1 MSEYVESDKEKAFRL
16 MNTTLFRT
24 AVKFRNNGDPEGNHW
39 NTSAPP
45 TQQNKSTSNHNFILL
60 NLLIFQS
67 SNHNAQPSA
76 NNTVRT
82 VSSEPPT
89 NSNYPSTSTS
99 YVQPTNSY
107 VQLSHQTVSSA
118 PANYSGPNASN
129 YSNYYMQPTSSNNYA
144 YGPMPQTHMGV
155 PPNGYPNGL
164 VPPHYVIS
172 DPMNHQYRQPA
183 PPPYGPVPYGMMVQ
197 YPQQNMFPNGMV
209 APNNTQTGSYYNVH
223 HQPRP
228 SHFPNQVGY
237 NRGRGSY
244 GSRPPRG
251 VRKPWSSREQEF
263 QQPVESY
270 NLGLVKL
277 NVYDAEDHT
286 NQSRQMNAM
295 VPGASQI
302 ADLEKQISA
311 ALDKA
316 FAAYPDAPI
325 ETVAQLKERKDINGT
340 LSSSSV
346 APEVQQF
353 EMDTVARVATPAL
366 SEISFRA
373 LSTASPTV
381 PTADKNPTICEDS
394 SPSTSAT
401 VLSQENLPAATD
413 NAPNKAKSSETEPE
427 LQETPILTSSSFR
440 DAVLKNRAGSSKS
453 IAPLRSGMPSKGTT
467 GSNVNISTKRSN
479 ATKNARNADKVSK
492 QAVAQKTGRTQTTHG
507 QRNMSRKPPV
517 PTPALAPKT
526 TSTATESNASV
537 SQIVKKTP
545 PLPVF
550 VIKNKFSQLSS
561 AQGEEDKESADA
573 SAPDTTDEKKVVVA
587 PKPPRKP
594 KSDKKKEGKASGKA
608 KKKQKQNKDSDA
620 VAAEKKEDNNGA
632 ELEQK
637 TPTVSF
643 ASEEEVFEFERS
655 ENVEE
660 PEENEQSNNAEGND
674 EPAVEMMDQ
683 PGERN
688 EEDTAE
694 EPDTNLADAEEEE
707 LNELIRLAKK
717 NSELNKAQEKDKNG
731 VGEKKEKSK
740 ELESEE
746 MKQGTEEA
754 ENGTAT
760 QLAIPEKSRSRFYV
774 ERVEEPV
781 PPEPTTSAVDYA
793 NSAINRYQSCVGA
806 PPGIRLAS
814 CGETDAET
822 LAALRT
828 LSIESISNPIA
839 VMIGSDSW
847 EKKVERQVKGRLMYF
862 SKFVDHKLTEKVIPE
877 WVGNIPLLD
886 PKEKAHKRRERDQ
899 KVKGFLRR
907 QADRTNEKYINYI
920 GYTMMWF
927 YRTLAKT
934 YTTSMGP
941 TFVTVALLESKGA
954 EFSVEE
960 WRLMKLI
967 LDNPNNENYG
977 RIALNHPE
985 FKSPESASFF

>member
-1 MSEYVESDKEKAFRL
+1 
-16 MNTTLFRT
+16 
-24 AVKFRNNGDPEGNHW
+24 
-39 NTSAPP
+39 
-45 TQQNKSTSNHNFILL
+45 
-60 NLLIFQS
+60 
-67 SNHNAQPSA
+67 
-76 NNTVRT
+76 
-82 VSSEPPT
+82 
-89 NSNYPSTSTS
+89 
-99 YVQPTNSY
+99 
-107 VQLSHQTVSSA
+107 
-118 PANYSGPNASN
+118 
-129 YSNYYMQPTSSNNYA
+129 
-144 YGPMPQTHMGV
+144 MGV

-172 DPMNHQYRQPA
+172 DPMNHQYRQSA
-183 PPPYGPVPYGMMVQ
+183 PPPYAPVPYGMMVP
-197 YPQQNMFPNGMV
+197 YFPQQHTFPNGMV
-209 APNNTQTGSYYNVH
+209 APNSSQTGYYGNGY
-223 HQPRP
+223 HQARP
-228 SHFPNQVGY
+228 SHFPNHVGY

-244 GSRPPRG
+244 GKRPPRG
-251 VRKPWSSREQEF
+251 DKRPWSSREQEF
-263 QQPVESY
+263 QRPVESY

-277 NVYDAEDHT
+277 NVYEAEDHT

-302 ADLEKQISA
+302 ADLEKQIGA
-311 ALDKA
+311 ALDRA

-325 ETVAQLKERKDINGT
+325 ETVAQLNKRKDDNGA
-340 LSSSSV
+340 LSSSSA
-346 APEVQQF
+346 APVPEDQQNGT
-353 EMDTVARVATPAL
+353 DTVARVFTPAL
-366 SEISFRA
+366 SEISSRA

-381 PTADKNPTICEDS
+381 PTADKNPTIGEDS
-394 SPSTSAT
+394 SPSTSAK
-401 VLSQENLPAATD
+401 VSSQENLPAATD
-413 NAPNKAKSSETEPE
+413 NAPNEAKSSEAEPE

-440 DAVLKNRAGSSKS
+440 DAVLKNCTDSSKS
-453 IAPLRSGMPSKGTT
+453 ISRRDMRPMRTT
-467 GSNVNISTKRSN
+467 GSNANISTRRSN
-479 ATKNARNADKVSK
+479 ATKSARSADKVSK
-492 QAVAQKTGRTQTTHG
+492 QAVVAQKNGRTQTNRG

-517 PTPALAPKT
+517 PSPAPAPTT
-526 TSTATESNASV
+526 TSTATDSNASV
-537 SQIVKKTP
+537 AQIVKKKP
-545 PLPVF
+545 PPPVF

-608 KKKQKQNKDSDA
+608 KKRQKQNKDSDA
-620 VAAEKKEDNNGA
+620 VAAEKKEENNGM
-632 ELEQK
+632 EPEKQ

-643 ASEEEVFEFERS
+643 APEEEVFEFETS
-655 ENVEE
+655 ENAEE
-660 PEENEQSNNAEGND
+660 VEENEQSND
-674 EPAVEMMDQ
+674 
-683 PGERN
+683 GERIDGAAVGILA
-688 EEDTAE
+688 EPGDGKVGDATE
-694 EPDTNLADAEEEE
+694 EPDTNSADIDEEE
-707 LNELIRLAKK
+707 LNAALRLAME
-717 NSELNKAQEKDKNG
+717 NCELNKAQEKNESG
-731 VGEKKEKSK
+731 VGEKHKESKKSK
-740 ELESEE
+740 SKKE
-746 MKQGTEEA
+746 QPGTEEA

-774 ERVEEPV
+774 ERVEEPVVVPPEPEPV

-822 LAALRT
+822 LAALSA

-839 VMIGSDSW
+839 VMFGSDTW

-927 YRTLAKT
+927 YRTLART
-934 YTTSMGP
+934 YTTNMGP
-941 TFVTVALLESKGA
+941 TFFTVALLESQGA
-954 EFSVEE
+954 EFDVEE
-960 WRLMKLI
+960 WRLIKLI